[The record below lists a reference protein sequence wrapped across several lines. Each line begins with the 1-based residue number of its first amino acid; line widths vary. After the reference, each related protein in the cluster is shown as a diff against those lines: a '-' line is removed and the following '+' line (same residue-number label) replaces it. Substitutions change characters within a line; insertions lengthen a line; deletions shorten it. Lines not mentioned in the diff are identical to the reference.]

1 MNLHRTEDAGCR
13 AGERLDFFIDN
24 LSGYAIIMIAAFQ
37 VEEGPY
43 FYHLRECW
51 NRQTGTFEGRVS
63 MTYGFKS
70 RLSHHAEC
78 PYRI

>member
-37 VEEGPY
+37 AEEEP
-43 FYHLRECW
+43 
-51 NRQTGTFEGRVS
+51 
-63 MTYGFKS
+63 
-70 RLSHHAEC
+70 
-78 PYRI
+78 